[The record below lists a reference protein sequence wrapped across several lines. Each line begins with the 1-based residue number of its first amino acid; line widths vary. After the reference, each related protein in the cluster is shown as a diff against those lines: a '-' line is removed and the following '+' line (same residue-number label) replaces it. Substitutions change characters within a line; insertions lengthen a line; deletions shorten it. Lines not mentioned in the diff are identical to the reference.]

1 MKKYNNLYGLRVHFI
16 GIGGISMS
24 GLASIV
30 LSRGGFVQ
38 GSDLSFNKEIEKL
51 VEMGACFLGKH
62 DAKNI
67 DKSIDLVVYS
77 SAISSYNPELKKSK
91 DLNIKIMER
100 AEFLGIIAST
110 YQRTI
115 AVAGTHGKT
124 TTTAML
130 SEIFTSAGLN
140 PTIHLGGESIGL
152 KGNTIIGG
160 DNYFIVEAC
169 EYKESFRFLYP
180 YIGLITNIEADHLD
194 YYKDYDDIRNAF
206 LRFASRSKTLIS
218 LSQDNIE
225 HERSTTIFGD
235 WEAKNIEFLYNGYSF
250 NVYYKKQ
257 FNGTYRIN
265 MLGIHNVTNALFSI
279 ATAHLCGID
288 KDVIELALV
297 NFQGVERRYET
308 IKLFDSGCRVIIDY
322 AHHPTELKASME
334 GLKDVYLKTLYI
346 FQPHTYSR
354 TLRLF
359 SEFLKTLESMDNLIL
374 FDTYPAREEVV
385 VGGRAIDLYEELK
398 LRKDKK
404 NSVQNLQYFDSVEEL
419 DKYII
424 NAKKDF
430 DCILVLGAG
439 DLAEKLKRKYANA

>member
-38 GSDLSFNKEIEKL
+38 GSDLNSNKEIDRL
-51 VEMGACFLGKH
+51 VSMGACFLGNH
-62 DAKNI
+62 DEKNI

-77 SAISSYNPELKKSK
+77 SAISSDNPELKRSK

-100 AEFLGIIAST
+100 AEFLGLIAST

-124 TTTAML
+124 TTTAMI
-130 SEIFTSAGLN
+130 SEIFTLAGLN

-160 DNYFIVEAC
+160 EKYFIVEAC

-194 YYKDYDDIRNAF
+194 YYKDYNDIRNAF
-206 LRFASRSKTLIS
+206 LRFASRSTSLIS
-218 LSQDNIE
+218 LCQDNIE
-225 HERSTTIFGD
+225 HEEGITIFGD
-235 WEAKNIEFLYNGYSF
+235 WEARNIEFIYNGYSF
-250 NVYYKKQ
+250 NVYFKKQ
-257 FNGTYRIN
+257 SIGTFRIN

-279 ATAHLCGID
+279 ATAYLCGID
-288 KDVIELALV
+288 IDIIERALA

-308 IKLFDSGCRVIIDY
+308 VRLFDSGCRVIIDY
-322 AHHPTELKASME
+322 AHHPTELKASIE
-334 GLKDVYLKTLYI
+334 GLKDVYSKALYV

-359 SEFLKTLESMDNLIL
+359 SEFLEILEPLDNLII

-385 VGGRAIDLYEELK
+385 IGGRAIDLYEELK
-398 LRKDKK
+398 LRKNKK
-404 NSVQNLQYFDSVEEL
+404 NSVQNLQYFDSVEDL
-419 DKYII
+419 DKFII
-424 NAKKDF
+424 NSKKDF